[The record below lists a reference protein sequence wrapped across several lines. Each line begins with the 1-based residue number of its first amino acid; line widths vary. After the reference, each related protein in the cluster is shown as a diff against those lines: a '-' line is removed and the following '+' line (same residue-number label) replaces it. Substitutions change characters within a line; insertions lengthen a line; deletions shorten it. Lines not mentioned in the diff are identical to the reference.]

1 MVVNVISKIGKGLNV
16 TALTSQSFIE
26 RLIQEDYKFFTGV
39 PCSLLSGLIYELED
53 QKGEAR
59 YVPSVREDAAVGLCV
74 GAYLAGSMPV
84 LLMQNSGL
92 GYCLNAFTSLNLIY
106 KIPALVIMSWRG
118 KAGKDAPEHIIMG
131 DIDQALLKT
140 AGMEY
145 SILSEENCDE
155 VLKKAKQKIC
165 DEKLPYTLIIEKGLF
180 DERH

>member
-1 MVVNVISKIGKGLNV
+1 MVVSVISKTGKGLNV
-16 TALTSQSFIE
+16 SSLTSQSFIE

-53 QKGEAR
+53 QNGQVR

-74 GAYLAGSMPV
+74 GAYLAGTMPV

-131 DIDQALLKT
+131 DIDQKLLKT

-145 SILSEENCDE
+145 SILSEENWEE
-155 VLKKAKQKIC
+155 VLKKAEQKIYN
-165 DEKLPYTLIIEKGLF
+165 EKLPYTLIIEKGLF

>member
-1 MVVNVISKIGKGLNV
+1 MSS
-16 TALTSQSFIE
+16 LTSQSFIE

-53 QKGEAR
+53 QKGEVR
-59 YVPSVREDAAVGLCV
+59 YVPSVREDAAVGFCV
-74 GAYLAGSMPV
+74 GAYLAGTMPV

-131 DIDQALLKT
+131 DIDQELLKT

-145 SILSEENCDE
+145 SVLSEENCE
-155 VLKKAKQKIC
+155 KVLKKAKQKIY
-165 DEKLPYTLIIEKGLF
+165 DDKLPYTLIVEKGLF

>member
-1 MVVNVISKIGKGLNV
+1 MSS
-16 TALTSQSFIE
+16 LTSQSFIE

-53 QKGEAR
+53 QKVEAR

-74 GAYLAGSMPV
+74 GAYLAGAMPV

-131 DIDQALLKT
+131 DIDQELLKT

-145 SILSEENCDE
+145 SILSEENCE
-155 VLKKAKQKIC
+155 KVLKKAKQKIC
-165 DEKLPYTLIIEKGLF
+165 DEKLPYTLIVEKGLF

>member
-1 MVVNVISKIGKGLNV
+1 MVVSVISKTGKGLNV
-16 TALTSQSFIE
+16 SSLTSQSFIE

-53 QKGEAR
+53 QNGQVR

-74 GAYLAGSMPV
+74 GAYLAGTMPV

-131 DIDQALLKT
+131 DIDQKLLKT

-145 SILSEENCDE
+145 SILSEGNCEE
-155 VLKKAKQKIC
+155 VLKKAKQKIYN
-165 DEKLPYTLIIEKGLF
+165 EKLPYTLIVEKGLF

>member
-1 MVVNVISKIGKGLNV
+1 MVVSVISKIGKGLNV
-16 TALTSQSFIE
+16 PSLTSKSFIE

-53 QKGEAR
+53 QKWEAS

-74 GAYLAGSMPV
+74 GAYLAGTMPV

-131 DIDQALLKT
+131 DIDQELLKT

-145 SILSEENCDE
+145 SILSAENCEE
-155 VLKKAKQKIC
+155 VLKKAKQKIYV
-165 DEKLPYTLIIEKGLF
+165 EKLPYTLIVEKGLF

>member
-1 MVVNVISKIGKGLNV
+1 MSS
-16 TALTSQSFIE
+16 LTSQSFIE

-53 QKGEAR
+53 QKGGVR

-74 GAYLAGSMPV
+74 GAYLAGAMPV

-131 DIDQALLKT
+131 DIDQELLKT

-145 SILSEENCDE
+145 SILSEENCE
-155 VLKKAKQKIC
+155 KVLKKAKQKIC
-165 DEKLPYTLIIEKGLF
+165 DEKLPYTLIVEKGLF

>member
-1 MVVNVISKIGKGLNV
+1 MSS
-16 TALTSQSFIE
+16 LTSQSFIE

-39 PCSLLSGLIYELED
+39 PCSLLSGLIYELEN
-53 QKGEAR
+53 QKDEAR

-74 GAYLAGSMPV
+74 GAYLAGAMPV

-106 KIPALVIMSWRG
+106 KIPALIIMSWRG

-131 DIDQALLKT
+131 DIDQELLKT

-145 SILSEENCDE
+145 SILSAENCEE
-155 VLKKAKQKIC
+155 VLKKAKQKIYV
-165 DEKLPYTLIIEKGLF
+165 EKLPYTLIVEKGLF

>member
-1 MVVNVISKIGKGLNV
+1 MSS
-16 TALTSQSFIE
+16 LTSQSFIE

-53 QKGEAR
+53 QTGEAR

-74 GAYLAGSMPV
+74 GAYLAGAMPV

-131 DIDQALLKT
+131 DIDQELLKT

-145 SILSEENCDE
+145 SILSKENCE
-155 VLKKAKQKIC
+155 KVLKKAKQKIC
-165 DEKLPYTLIIEKGLF
+165 DEKLPYTLIVEKGLF

>member
-1 MVVNVISKIGKGLNV
+1 MSS
-16 TALTSQSFIE
+16 LTSQSFIE
-26 RLIQEDYKFFTGV
+26 RLIQENYKFFTGV

-53 QKGEAR
+53 QKGGVR

-74 GAYLAGSMPV
+74 GAYLAGAMPV

-131 DIDQALLKT
+131 DIDQKLLKT

-145 SILSEENCDE
+145 SILSEENCDK

-165 DEKLPYTLIIEKGLF
+165 YEKLPYTLIVEKGLF